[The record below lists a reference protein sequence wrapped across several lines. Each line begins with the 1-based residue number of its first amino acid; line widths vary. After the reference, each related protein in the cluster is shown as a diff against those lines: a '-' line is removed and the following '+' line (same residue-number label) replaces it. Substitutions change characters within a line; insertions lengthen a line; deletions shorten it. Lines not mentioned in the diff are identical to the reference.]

1 MPLHVAIIM
10 DGNGRWAKRRGMPRH
25 LGHRAGVN
33 PVREA
38 VRFAAENGVEVLTLF
53 AFSSENWRRPKDEVG
68 RLMALFLEALDRE
81 VDELHENRVRLRFA
95 GALERLSASLRRR
108 MRAASELTAAND
120 GLNLNVAVAYG
131 GRWDVLNAVRQALA
145 AGVDLAAL
153 DEDRLSQYLQ
163 LADCPDPDLLIRTGG
178 EQRISNFLLW
188 QLAYSEL
195 YFTDVLWPDF
205 DRDTFRRAL
214 EAFAARQRRRG
225 RTDEQ
230 LRSAEC

>member
-1 MPLHVAIIM
+1 M

-25 LGHRAGVN
+25 FGHRAGVN

-95 GALERLSASLRRR
+95 GALERLSANLRRR

-131 GRWDVLNAVRQALA
+131 GRWDILNAVRKALA
-145 AGVDLAAL
+145 AGVDLAGL
-153 DEDRLSQYLQ
+153 DEHHLSQYLQ

-178 EQRISNFLLW
+178 EKRISNFLLW

-205 DRDTFRRAL
+205 DCDTFRQAL
-214 EAFAARQRRRG
+214 DAFASRQRRRG

-230 LRSAEC
+230 LRSAGC